1 MKKLLS
7 ILLLSISLIGC
18 SKLSKSFYN
27 GINKLA
33 SVVTLEERVLYDEL
47 TNKGTGEKPI
57 MYFEGALFNGVGFG
71 VNPDGQ
77 LIFESRFKNGVLDGL
92 EKLWYENGQLQLASN
107 YKDGEY
113 DGLVKSW
120 YDNGQLWHEAN
131 YKDGERIGL
140 YKLWHSN
147 GQLEWEENYKDGKK
161 DGLLKTWD
169 ENGQLELEVNYKD
182 GVLIE

>member
-27 GINKLA
+27 GFNKLA

-71 VNPDGQ
+71 VYPDGQ
-77 LIFESRFKNGVLDGL
+77 LQYENRFKNGVLDGL
-92 EKLWYENGQLQLASN
+92 ARSWRRNGQS
-107 YKDGEY
+107 E
-113 DGLVKSW
+113 S
-120 YDNGQLWHEAN
+120 EAN
-131 YKDGERIGL
+131 FKDGERVVTD
-140 YKLWHSN
+140 
-147 GQLEWEENYKDGKK
+147 LEKEMEMEAILNEEIHNAMPDFKVIKK
-161 DGLLKTWD
+161 
-169 ENGQLELEVNYKD
+169 EVLDKRTN
-182 GVLIE
+182 